1 MAMTGSRDNDTPVQ
15 PQSERDK
22 YLAVRSRRRQWGQ
35 PKSRDPAGG
44 ERPVELI
51 RCQPFDECPQRFGV
65 SGTNG
70 ISLHKQWDTS
80 DNPDQ
85 GEGAGK
91 TSEYAFAALAFF
103 RRPVFVAKEKADK
116 DGQFFP
122 FDV

>member
-1 MAMTGSRDNDTPVQ
+1 MIRHDTYGSSDFPIAGKELDNLRPRSRDRGKTYTQ

-51 RCQPFDECPQRFGV
+51 RCQPFDERPQRFGV

-70 ISLHKQWDTS
+70 ISLHRRYIS
-80 DNPDQ
+80 P
-85 GEGAGK
+85 EK
-91 TSEYAFAALAFF
+91 TGRS
-103 RRPVFVAKEKADK
+103 
-116 DGQFFP
+116 
-122 FDV
+122 

>member
-1 MAMTGSRDNDTPVQ
+1 MEQETVGYKYRAAPAMAMTGNRDNDTPVQ

-70 ISLHKQWDTS
+70 ISLHRRYIS
-80 DNPDQ
+80 P
-85 GEGAGK
+85 E
-91 TSEYAFAALAFF
+91 SF
-103 RRPVFVAKEKADK
+103 REVTKR
-116 DGQFFP
+116 
-122 FDV
+122 

>member
-70 ISLHKQWDTS
+70 ISLHRRYIS
-80 DNPDQ
+80 P
-85 GEGAGK
+85 E
-91 TSEYAFAALAFF
+91 SF
-103 RRPVFVAKEKADK
+103 REVTKR
-116 DGQFFP
+116 
-122 FDV
+122 